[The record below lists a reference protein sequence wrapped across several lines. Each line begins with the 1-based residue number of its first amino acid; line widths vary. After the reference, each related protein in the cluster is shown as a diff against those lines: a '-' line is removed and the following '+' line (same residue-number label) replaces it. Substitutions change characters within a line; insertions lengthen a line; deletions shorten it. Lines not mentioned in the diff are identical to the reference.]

1 MDKALVIVMVGLPAR
16 GKSLIVA
23 KLLRYLNW
31 IGFPAKHFSA
41 ETESVLP
48 SPKSPRAKK
57 GQDDKNWRGLKVT
70 VLNNLIRWLRSNQ
83 GACVAIYDTRN
94 VSRRQRATVLKK
106 IAKDD
111 EAEALLLANQAA
123 PPTCVS
129 KFSSRFS
136 GTLSWYGPCVSFFI
150 GRWRRPCN

>member
-70 VLNNLIRWLRSNQ
+70 VLNNLIRWLRSKRQLPIGDRRSSGRKLRWCATRSRANGTVSSLCRARVTAQ
-83 GACVAIYDTRN
+83 VRMRCCSAREGAR
-94 VSRRQRATVLKK
+94 
-106 IAKDD
+106 
-111 EAEALLLANQAA
+111 
-123 PPTCVS
+123 PPNMCT
-129 KFSSRFS
+129 
-136 GTLSWYGPCVSFFI
+136 G
-150 GRWRRPCN
+150 